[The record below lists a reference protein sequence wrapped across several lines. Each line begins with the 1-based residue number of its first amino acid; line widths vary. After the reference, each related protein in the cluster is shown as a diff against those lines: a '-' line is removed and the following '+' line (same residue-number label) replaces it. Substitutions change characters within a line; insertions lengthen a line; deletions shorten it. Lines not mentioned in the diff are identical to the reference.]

1 MSNAG
6 IPDQGNRAVRAN
18 AFDVLIH
25 RNGWFLGTFYGLW
38 AWLAGLLSY
47 ARVETAA
54 VETAAVEPLGW
65 PGIAIIVI
73 VAAGVTVGV
82 ALPLAFGFVEGI
94 PMVLARLYSNRVRE
108 EGREEG
114 REEANRAWE
123 TWNER
128 REAAERDGLTFTEPP
143 PTRNGTCK
151 EN

>member
-1 MSNAG
+1 MSSAG
-6 IPDQGNRAVRAN
+6 IPDRGNRDVRAN

-25 RNGWFLGTFYGLW
+25 RNGWFLATFYGLW
-38 AWLAGLLSY
+38 AGLAGLLSY
-47 ARVETAA
+47 ARVETA
-54 VETAAVEPLGW
+54 EAAPLGW
-65 PGIAIIVI
+65 LEIAIIVI

-94 PMVLARLYSNRVRE
+94 PMVLARLYRNRVRE

-143 PTRNGTCK
+143 PTRNGTRE
-151 EN
+151 ENSG

>member
-1 MSNAG
+1 MSSAG
-6 IPDQGNRAVRAN
+6 IPDRGNRDVRAN

-38 AWLAGLLSY
+38 ATLAGLLSY
-47 ARVETAA
+47 ARVETAE
-54 VETAAVEPLGW
+54 VVPLGW
-65 PGIAIIVI
+65 PEIAIIVI
-73 VAAGVTVGV
+73 VAAGVTIGV

-143 PTRNGTCK
+143 PTRNGTPK
-151 EN
+151 ENSG